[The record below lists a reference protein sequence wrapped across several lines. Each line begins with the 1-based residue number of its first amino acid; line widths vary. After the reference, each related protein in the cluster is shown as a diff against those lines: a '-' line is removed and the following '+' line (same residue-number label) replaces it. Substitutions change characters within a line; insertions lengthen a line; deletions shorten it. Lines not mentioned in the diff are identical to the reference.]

1 MAADRGSARAITR
14 PVISAHDAQA
24 VPVPRSCCTARRPAP
39 RPDNQCIPSDS
50 RSETTAADSLEHRFI
65 GTPPMPKNPDERID
79 SLERLLWRYKIL
91 SICLLVLVLVTQRV
105 RIVGW
110 IDKMENWVNGVS
122 KVKS

>member
-1 MAADRGSARAITR
+1 
-14 PVISAHDAQA
+14 
-24 VPVPRSCCTARRPAP
+24 
-39 RPDNQCIPSDS
+39 
-50 RSETTAADSLEHRFI
+50 
-65 GTPPMPKNPDERID
+65 MPKNPDERID
-79 SLERLLWRYKIL
+79 SLERLLWRYKVL